1 MSNSLQAILQKLP
14 EPKADTDD
22 WLERLRADALKTIS
36 SRDYPSTKEESWKY
50 TSLHAL
56 KKSDYLIAEE
66 HNSGGL
72 LKRIYSR
79 NDFLEADKLHLVFI
93 NGFFQPDLSSDELLQ
108 NGINIRPTTT
118 KKADEKYNLETIL
131 KTDLTETFSALNILT
146 LCDSLL
152 IEVEKNRIIDKVI
165 KLIFIGESPE
175 PLLKSLRI
183 IVKMNENSEARIVEE
198 YRSHDKDMGFTNVVT
213 NLRLG
218 QNSTLYHHRLQ
229 IESMNT
235 THIGKIDAQVDT
247 GASLYSDSIAMG
259 GKLSRVDIDVS
270 LSGRSAYCRL
280 NGLFT
285 GINDQHIDHHTTIRH
300 LVGDTHSD
308 ELYRG
313 ILDDNSRGVFNGKV
327 VVSADAQ
334 KISARQASNNLLLSK
349 LAEIDTK
356 PELEIYADDVT
367 CAHGATVGQLDETA
381 MFYLRSRGISYKD
394 ARALLIYAFAERVI
408 EPIPLPALR
417 QSLENKFLGHNQMS
431 EFIQQG

>member
-1 MSNSLQAILQKLP
+1 MSNSLQVILQKLP
-14 EPKADTDD
+14 EPKSDTAD
-22 WLERLRADALKTIS
+22 WLEQLRADALKTIS
-36 SRDYPSTKEESWKY
+36 SRDYPNSKEESWKY
-50 TSLHAL
+50 TSLHTLRKNDYVIA
-56 KKSDYLIAEE
+56 KK
-66 HNSGGL
+66 HNSGGS
-72 LKRIYSR
+72 LKKSYSR
-79 NDFLEADKLHLVFI
+79 DDFVQADKLHLVFI
-93 NGFFQPDLSSDELLQ
+93 NGFFQPDLSSDELLE
-108 NGINIRPTTT
+108 NGINIRPTAT
-118 KKADEKYNLETIL
+118 KKADEKSNLETIF
-131 KTDLTETFSALNILT
+131 KTDLAETFSALNILT

-152 IEVEKNRIIDKVI
+152 IEVEKNRKIEKVI
-165 KLIFIGESPE
+165 NLILIGESSE
-175 PLLKSLRI
+175 PLLKSLRV
-183 IVKMNENSEARIVEE
+183 IVRMHENSEARIVEE
-198 YRSHDKDMGFTNVVT
+198 YRSHDKDIGFTNVVT

-229 IESMNT
+229 SESMDT
-235 THIGKIDAQVDT
+235 THIGKIDAQVDA

-259 GKLSRVDIDVS
+259 GKLTRIDIDVS
-270 LSGRSAYCRL
+270 LSGQGAYCRL

-285 GINDQHIDHHTTIRH
+285 GINDQHIDHHTIIRH

-381 MFYLRSRGISYKD
+381 LFYLRSRGIGYKD
-394 ARALLIYAFAERVI
+394 ARALLIYAFAEKVI
-408 EPIPLPALR
+408 EPIPLPELR
-417 QSLENKFLGHNQMS
+417 KSLENTFLGHNQMS